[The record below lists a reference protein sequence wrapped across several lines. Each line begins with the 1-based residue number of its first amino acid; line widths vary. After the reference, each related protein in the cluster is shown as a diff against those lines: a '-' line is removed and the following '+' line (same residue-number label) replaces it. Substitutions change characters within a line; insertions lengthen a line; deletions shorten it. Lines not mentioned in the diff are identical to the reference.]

1 MIGPITRKTPAKS
14 DGFSWGRFPMGDTGV
29 VAYRLFRRDCR
40 GALHT
45 LSVDMRAGDERSAIA
60 ASLRRARRSLRDQVD
75 EIDLE
80 AMGVAA

>member
-1 MIGPITRKTPAKS
+1 MTRAISRKSPAKS
-14 DGFSWGRFPMGDTGV
+14 NGFSWGRFPMGDTGV

-60 ASLRRARRSLRDQVD
+60 ASLRRARHALRDQVD

>member
-1 MIGPITRKTPAKS
+1 MSRPISRKTPAKS

-45 LSVDMRAGDERSAIA
+45 LSVDMRPGDPRCAIA
-60 ASLRRARRSLRDQVD
+60 ARLRRARHALRDQVD
-75 EIDLE
+75 EIDME